1 MKLQMDLLAE
11 LEIFLYQNQSRADA
25 MELIESSKSAIPR
38 NPLWNSILKR
48 ASYPL
53 SDEAPSLHK
62 VFIWPSFLPPEP
74 PFIIPSKSFHWHFLT
89 MKCVLA
95 FDVFLTYCC
104 KCCIDNVDSAHSC
117 QSANID
123 WSCGRFLQ
131 NFFWS
136 SSTFNCV
143 ELCIQNCV
151 FQCKQEMHQHSCTV
165 YKYQLCAPK
174 EEKYW
179 SFDQNTFQSRTK
191 YETQRKKI

>member
-1 MKLQMDLLAE
+1 M
-11 LEIFLYQNQSRADA
+11 EIFLYQNQSRADA

-89 MKCVLA
+89 MECV
-95 FDVFLTYCC
+95 FSFWCIFYCC
-104 KCCIDNVDSAHSC
+104 NCCIDNVHSAHTC

-123 WSCGRFLQ
+123 WNCGGFLQ

-136 SSTFNCV
+136 SSTFNCI
-143 ELCIQNCV
+143 ELCIQNWV
-151 FQCKQEMHQHSCTV
+151 FQCKQEMHQYSCCM
-165 YKYQLCAPK
+165 YFLHLPK
-174 EEKYW
+174 RVNYIITY
-179 SFDQNTFQSRTK
+179 F
-191 YETQRKKI
+191 